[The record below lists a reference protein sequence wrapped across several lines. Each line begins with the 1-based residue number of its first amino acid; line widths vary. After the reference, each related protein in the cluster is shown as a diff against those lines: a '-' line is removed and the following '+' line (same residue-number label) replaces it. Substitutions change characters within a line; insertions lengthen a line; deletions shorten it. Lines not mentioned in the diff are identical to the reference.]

1 MSDDSLPPSEQST
14 GATDEMADAAA
25 IQDLPLDDLLQQMS
39 ALPGDGLPDRTGYD
53 PRSETYH
60 AQHDWADS
68 QSLSTTVIETVGAAT
83 DTDPIQMEPLYERLE
98 PDALDA
104 LFRPHSDDVPR
115 TSGQV
120 LFSLDGHDVAV
131 HSCGDIIVDVS
142 EKERGAREGE
152 NPGVE

>member
-1 MSDDSLPPSEQST
+1 MSDDSLPPSEQSA
-14 GATDEMADAAA
+14 GVTDEMADAAA
-25 IQDLPLDDLLQQMS
+25 IQDLPLDDFLQQMS
-39 ALPGDGLPDRTGYD
+39 VQPDAGFPDQTGYD

-68 QSLSTTVIETVGAAT
+68 QSLSTTIIEAVGAAT
-83 DTDPIQMEPLYERLE
+83 DTDPNQMEPMYEALD

-104 LFRPHSDDVPR
+104 LFRPRSDDSLR
-115 TSGQV
+115 TNGQV

-142 EKERGAREGE
+142 ENERGERERE
-152 NPGVE
+152 NPGRE